1 VKFRYMAACLAPNSS
16 NDIDHSLQHR
26 SSAHWS
32 CPIRCVLRWPTPL
45 RSMSTRPPPPRPS
58 PPFPTTSRPSSPH
71 LSSPSPPRCSP
82 KHAAETTTPT
92 SQPARTVTPLTATGC
107 VASSFLVVPMRYP
120 PQRQTLPQRPSRG
133 PPRIPEIRGSIP
145 QATTTS
151 SSCRA
156 CRCATQRIGLVP
168 RVCNSD
174 VPSAEL
180 PPIRATALWG
190 TMRTAVTARKTRDGR
205 RRTSGAI
212 GGAMGRGVLGDTRS
226 GFCFW
231 VVAASAYAYL
241 LRT

>member
-1 VKFRYMAACLAPNSS
+1 MCPSVAYAAPFDVNATSS
-16 NDIDHSLQHR
+16 TSPLTSLPDNITSILTSSLQSFSTSLLSQACGRDYYSHVSTCADCYAAYR
-26 SSAHWS
+26 DWL
-32 CPIRCVLRWPTPL
+32 CRVLV
-45 RSMSTRPPPPRPS
+45 
-58 PPFPTTSRPSSPH
+58 
-71 LSSPSPPRCSP
+71 PRCADAVSSTTADP
-82 KHAAETTTPT
+82 PAATVSRTAANPRDPGIYTP
-92 SQPARTVTPLTATGC
+92 SYDYVEL
-107 VASSFLVVPMRYP
+107 L
-120 PQRQTLPQRPSRG
+120 
-133 PPRIPEIRGSIP
+133 
-145 QATTTS
+145 
-151 SSCRA
+151 
-156 CRCATQRIGLVP
+156 QRIGLVP